1 MINVKVGNVKPI
13 KPKKKK
19 PKKVKPSAIKRALIE
34 SSKESAK
41 RGARSSAL
49 IKKALKKRTRSV
61 LGIGASKRREYRGLQ
76 GAITNKGKSAIR
88 GGSAALAAFIA
99 ARYSPK
105 AIAKYQDY
113 AGRLRRSK
121 RLIKQIVKID
131 DATYR
136 IKRYIIKT
144 DTAGNNP
151 YSCTCPDFSQF
162 SSDARN
168 WLGSKAGPFNPCKH
182 MMAVRDRSKGGK
194 WVCSGGVC
202 TLDPNA
208 VSGYATQ
215 ALCQASIT
223 PPLFNGGQCS
233 VLYIIGFDWLL
244 RRKTDNVIV
253 GGGSKYYLN
262 SQGTAIRGPLSSPT
276 IRPSATFPASQE
288 IVFFVNGVETRI
300 GGSDNTTYVS
310 NLICI
315 LPPSRVDRGLDNCGN
330 PAGSCSI

>member
-162 SSDARN
+162 SIDARN
-168 WLGSKAGPFNPCKH
+168 WLGSTAGPFNPCKH
-182 MMAVRDRSKGGK
+182 MMAVRDRDKGDKWACSNGICSKSP
-194 WVCSGGVC
+194 SGGYDTKAEC
-202 TLDPNA
+202 EKA
-208 VSGYATQ
+208 VRLSN
-215 ALCQASIT
+215 
-223 PPLFNGGQCS
+223 FKGGQCAGGE
-233 VLYIIGFDWLL
+233 YIIQLSHDNISGWTSYSQILTGPIVQFQVFRDALNTRWVTYVEAPPRAGF
-244 RRKTDNVIV
+244 NSI
-253 GGGSKYYLN
+253 GGA
-262 SQGTAIRGPLSSPT
+262 TAINASSEPYKRIITRGGLVDT
-276 IRPSATFPASQE
+276 
-288 IVFFVNGVETRI
+288 GVE
-300 GGSDNTTYVS
+300 GYS
-310 NLICI
+310 
-315 LPPSRVDRGLDNCGN
+315 CGN
-330 PAGSCSI
+330 PAQNKCPLF

>member
-1 MINVKVGNVKPI
+1 
-13 KPKKKK
+13 
-19 PKKVKPSAIKRALIE
+19 
-34 SSKESAK
+34 
-41 RGARSSAL
+41 
-49 IKKALKKRTRSV
+49 
-61 LGIGASKRREYRGLQ
+61 
-76 GAITNKGKSAIR
+76 
-88 GGSAALAAFIA
+88 
-99 ARYSPK
+99 
-105 AIAKYQDY
+105 
-113 AGRLRRSK
+113 
-121 RLIKQIVKID
+121 
-131 DATYR
+131 
-136 IKRYIIKT
+136 
-144 DTAGNNP
+144 
-151 YSCTCPDFSQF
+151 
-162 SSDARN
+162 
-168 WLGSKAGPFNPCKH
+168 

-244 RRKTDNVIV
+244 RRKTDNVII

-262 SQGTAIRGPLSSPT
+262 SQSTAIRGPLSSPT

-315 LPPSRVDRGLDNCGN
+315 LPPSRVDGGLDNCGN